1 MEHETQAFMLLDGA
15 VLLGFALALVL
26 VFRKLGLGAT
36 LGYLLAGALVGAYV
50 FGLIGEAET
59 KLSIAELGITFLLFI
74 VGLELAPRRLWRM
87 RREIFGLGLLQV
99 TLCGLALA
107 GAIWATTGFTPIA
120 ALAIGLP
127 LALSSTA
134 QVLPM
139 LQSAGRLHTPLGE
152 RAFSILLFQD
162 LSIIPL
168 ITIVAAMSRNPAA
181 AEGPPGWQL
190 AIQTVLAIAGL
201 IAAGRFLVRPLF
213 RLIGSLGEREM
224 FVVAALFIVIAAAAL
239 MQALGLSTALGAF
252 IAGVMLADSPFRHEI
267 EADVEPFRSVLLGLF
282 FMSVG
287 MLLDLS
293 AIAERPLFV
302 LGMAVMLISIK
313 AGVIIALGKVIGMPP
328 EAFRIDWMRQVQDPI
343 PFVPLPLA
351 FYGMLITNT
360 WLGWPLN
367 SVVATG
373 ALQSVPQELYEAAE
387 MDGANGWQKFRNI
400 TVAYLRPAMVP
411 YAIYGFVVTFNLF
424 HLSYFMSQGGPF
436 GRTELLVTQAYRL
449 VNEQRLYG
457 VGASFSVIMFF
468 ILLAVTLLTNR
479 MARATRTYDL

>member
-1 MEHETQAFMLLDGA
+1 MAGATAKAPATPARPQRGGPGRGMRIAYLYLVPAFLVMGIITLYPLLFQVWMSFTNFGIQNLRQGSAPPDWVGVKNYVD
-15 VLLGFALALVL
+15 VLTSQLAIPNFYFLRLIIYNLWWALVN
-26 VFRKLGLGAT
+26 VVIHVVLGIAIAILLNTRGLRGRRIYRALFIIPVVIPAIIVATVWRNMYDPDYGAIN
-36 LGYLLAGALVGAYV
+36 LLLAGA
-50 FGLIGEAET
+50 
-59 KLSIAELGITFLLFI
+59 
-74 VGLELAPRRLWRM
+74 
-87 RREIFGLGLLQV
+87 
-99 TLCGLALA
+99 
-107 GAIWATTGFTPIA
+107 
-120 ALAIGLP
+120 
-127 LALSSTA
+127 
-134 QVLPM
+134 
-139 LQSAGRLHTPLGE
+139 
-152 RAFSILLFQD
+152 
-162 LSIIPL
+162 
-168 ITIVAAMSRNPAA
+168 
-181 AEGPPGWQL
+181 
-190 AIQTVLAIAGL
+190 
-201 IAAGRFLVRPLF
+201 
-213 RLIGSLGEREM
+213 
-224 FVVAALFIVIAAAAL
+224 
-239 MQALGLSTALGAF
+239 
-252 IAGVMLADSPFRHEI
+252 
-267 EADVEPFRSVLLGLF
+267 
-282 FMSVG
+282 
-287 MLLDLS
+287 
-293 AIAERPLFV
+293 
-302 LGMAVMLISIK
+302 
-313 AGVIIALGKVIGMPP
+313 GKVIGMPP